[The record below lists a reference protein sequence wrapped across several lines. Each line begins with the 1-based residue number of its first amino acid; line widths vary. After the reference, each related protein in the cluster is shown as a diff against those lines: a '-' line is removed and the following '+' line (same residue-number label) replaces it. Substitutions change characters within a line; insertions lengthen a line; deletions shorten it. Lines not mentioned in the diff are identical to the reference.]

1 MSTDEIEVSVITSKM
16 LKERGKVNRP
26 TREHAKPY
34 FVSYEPTKL
43 ESNGKWC
50 NSFLSF
56 LEPEMH
62 ELPHKIVSR

>member
-1 MSTDEIEVSVITSKM
+1 MSVITSKM
-16 LKERGKVNRP
+16 LKERGKAEDYRP
-26 TREHAKPY
+26 TRKHAKPY

-56 LEPEMH
+56 LEPEIH

>member
-16 LKERGKVNRP
+16 IKERGKVYEH
-26 TREHAKPY
+26 TRQHAKPY

-50 NSFLSF
+50 NSLLSF
-56 LEPEMH
+56 LEPEIH